1 LPKEAIHDPSS
12 YYQKRNEWRKEKKIL
27 TVNMELVKC
36 LGVQLLL
43 AQVVA
48 ATSMY

>member
-1 LPKEAIHDPSS
+1 MNGE
-12 YYQKRNEWRKEKKIL
+12 REKNL

-43 AQVVA
+43 AQVVVVVA

>member
-1 LPKEAIHDPSS
+1 MEK
-12 YYQKRNEWRKEKKIL
+12 WKKIL

-36 LGVQLLL
+36 LGVQPLL
-43 AQVVA
+43 AQVVVVVA

>member
-1 LPKEAIHDPSS
+1 M
-12 YYQKRNEWRKEKKIL
+12 EKGEKIL
-27 TVNMELVKC
+27 TVNLELVKC

-43 AQVVA
+43 AQVVVLVA

>member
-1 LPKEAIHDPSS
+1 M
-12 YYQKRNEWRKEKKIL
+12 EKGKKNL
-27 TVNMELVKC
+27 TVNLELVKC

-43 AQVVA
+43 AQVVVVVA

>member
-1 LPKEAIHDPSS
+1 MEKG
-12 YYQKRNEWRKEKKIL
+12 KKIL
-27 TVNMELVKC
+27 TVNLELVKC

-43 AQVVA
+43 LAQVVVLVA